1 MNAFQDSWCNLL
13 LQFRITSCQCIIHG
27 PNFLKTSEVSWGH
40 SRSVPVQNLRKVSC
54 IHTAFKTK
62 QTSEMLWC
70 GMVCYAS
77 FFFLGPIILQ
87 GHCSHI
93 KKKPP
98 MKGSLFPATC
108 QAMEPL
114 DLTGRIG
121 YGVVEGMSPSY
132 VGPGWEHHMWMFC
145 FSQPKPDTD
154 TLQI

>member
-1 MNAFQDSWCNLL
+1 MAWCVM
-13 LQFRITSCQCIIHG
+13 Q
-27 PNFLKTSEVSWGH
+27 V
-40 SRSVPVQNLRKVSC
+40 
-54 IHTAFKTK
+54 
-62 QTSEMLWC
+62 
-70 GMVCYAS
+70 

-93 KKKPP
+93 QKKTA

-132 VGPGWEHHMWMFC
+132 VGPG
-145 FSQPKPDTD
+145 
-154 TLQI
+154 